1 MPNINFFLWHVWFTH
16 TFWIEKCYYVSSL
29 SQNTILNWQNRADQA
44 GSESK
49 VPSSKPEDPSLHII
63 GCSDFPKSYKKLRH
77 HTSHTFLICFEC
89 LFSHVDMESCKIR
102 GWEQSFLSHIEL
114 EFAKGLPFFSRSSM
128 SKWNEWNDKCW
139 LCVIPN

>member
-1 MPNINFFLWHVWFTH
+1 MFHLFHKIPF
-16 TFWIEKCYYVSSL
+16 
-29 SQNTILNWQNRADQA
+29 LNWQNRAKQA

-49 VPSSKPEDPSLHII
+49 VPSSKPEDLSLHII

-102 GWEQSFLSHIEL
+102 G
-114 EFAKGLPFFSRSSM
+114 
-128 SKWNEWNDKCW
+128 
-139 LCVIPN
+139 